1 MGDAVVYDAQNVIL
15 AQARALRML
24 ADSLDDDF
32 RAAVNLLSDPE
43 GWNTDYTDELHERI
57 CRHGRIIVTGIGKSA
72 LVGQKIAA
80 TFRATNSASYFLHA
94 TEALHGD
101 LGGLRAPDAV
111 LALSVSGR
119 TDEVCEVLC
128 YCRERGI
135 RTVLITAAGG
145 DHAADVVLRIPNL
158 PEADDTGLVPT
169 TSATCMMVLGDALAL
184 AVAKLWGFGA
194 SDLKAIHPG
203 GAIGEK
209 LREEGAG

>member
-1 MGDAVVYDAQNVIL
+1 MGDAVVYEAQDVIL
-15 AQARALRML
+15 AEARALRML

-32 RAAVNLLSDPE
+32 RAAVDLLSDPE
-43 GWNTDYTDELHERI
+43 GWNTEHTDELRGRV
-57 CRHGRIIVTGIGKSA
+57 RHGRIIVTGIGKSA

-80 TFRATNSASYFLHA
+80 TFRATNSAAYFLHA

-128 YCRERGI
+128 YCKERGI
-135 RTVLITAAGG
+135 PTVLITATGG

-169 TSATCMMVLGDALAL
+169 TSATCMMVLGDALTL

-194 SDLKAIHPG
+194 SDLKTLHPG
-203 GAIGEK
+203 GSIGEK

>member
-1 MGDAVVYDAQNVIL
+1 MDDEVVFEAQDVIL

-32 RAAVNLLSDPE
+32 RAAVDLLSDPE
-43 GWNTDYTDELHERI
+43 GWDTEHTDEVRGRV
-57 CRHGRIIVTGIGKSA
+57 CHGRIIVTGIGKSA

-80 TFRATNSASYFLHA
+80 TFRATNSAAYFLHA

-128 YCRERGI
+128 YCKERGI
-135 RTVLITAAGG
+135 PTVLITATGG
-145 DHAADVVLRIPNL
+145 NHLADVVLRIPNL

-169 TSATCMMVLGDALAL
+169 TSATCMVVLGDALAL

-194 SDLKAIHPG
+194 SDLKALHPG
-203 GAIGEK
+203 GSIGEK

>member
-1 MGDAVVYDAQNVIL
+1 MDDAVVFEAQDVIL

-24 ADSLDDDF
+24 ANSLDDNF
-32 RAAVNLLSDPE
+32 RAAVDLLSDPE
-43 GWNTDYTDELHERI
+43 GWDTEHTDEVRARV
-57 CRHGRIIVTGIGKSA
+57 CYGRIIVTGIGKSA

-80 TFRATNSASYFLHA
+80 TFRATNSAAYFLHA

-128 YCRERGI
+128 YCKERGI
-135 RTVLITAAGG
+135 PTVLITATGV

-169 TSATCMMVLGDALAL
+169 TSATCMMALGDALAL

-194 SDLKAIHPG
+194 SDLKTLHPG
-203 GAIGEK
+203 GSIGEK